1 MNNQI
6 RSEILEVLTN
16 VDDSFPDNRD
26 FLCKSLAEVC
36 AKEKLI
42 VDQVL
47 SLIRLQSKF
56 NSWSLAQLSARDN
69 ASI

>member
-26 FLCKSLAEVC
+26 FLCKSLTEVC
-36 AKEKLI
+36 AKEKLV

-47 SLIRLQSKF
+47 SFSTTFCKRQC
-56 NSWSLAQLSARDN
+56 
-69 ASI
+69 SI